1 MWRSRN
7 AALVSACTALAVT
20 LAVAPAPQATR
31 ASASVDV
38 GADEAHDFIDVRDS
52 TSVAPT
58 RAQLDAVSDM
68 VRAAPQGAR
77 VTYDDRFGTPRTVY
91 PNAGTL
97 TAPLSGTAVDVARQ
111 WLSDN
116 RAAFGLSGADIA
128 SLVNTRDHVLGTG
141 AHVVGFR
148 QTFGGVQAV
157 HGGSLSVVVRP
168 NGAVESYAG
177 QTVRSARLT
186 ADWNLSA
193 AQALEGV
200 ADDLAGATDFAARA
214 TGEKAGYT
222 AYAKGAFAAAS
233 YVKKTVFVTADGA
246 RPAYQVLFIEKL
258 DEAYDVLIDAQSGKT
273 LRQASLVA
281 HSGSEGTVYENFPGD
296 DGAGGSP
303 VVKSFGPNEQSPS
316 GYVDPTGMAGVPG
329 PTTFGNNANTY
340 ANWSNFLVPADQGPR
355 PVSPLSHF
363 NYAFS
368 NAWEKQR
375 CAAAPPS
382 YALDLDPAATN
393 LFYHHNRI
401 HDEFYRLGF
410 TESGDNF
417 QVNNGATEGG
427 GDPILGLVQAGAASG
442 GAPLYTGR
450 DNAYMLTLPDGIP
463 PWSGMFLWEPI
474 NDAFEGPC
482 RDGDFDAGVIEHE
495 YAHGL
500 SNRYVSEEDNALNAH
515 QSGSMGE
522 GWGDW
527 YALNYLHREGLDTGS
542 VVGEYV
548 TGNSQRGIRNWAYG
562 SNPTTYGDVGYDLTG
577 PEVHADGEIWTTVLW
592 DYRKEL
598 VAAFGQARGASIAE
612 HTVTDA
618 MPRSPMDPSFID
630 MRNAIELAIDDRY
643 HDSADYER
651 IYDVFWTEF
660 AQRGLGTQAQTDG
673 GNDVDPV
680 PAFDH
685 EDSTRNGTFT
695 GTVVNASTGAPVK
708 DAKVVLGEFEG
719 RVSPL
724 RTTSADGAFS
734 APVVGGTYPVT
745 IQARGFGAQTFRN
758 VAVRPGQTT
767 SLRFRLAPNLVSQ
780 ANGATVVSSS
790 AGDPGALLDDTEAS
804 SWKTVRRGN
813 VVVDMGRNARVNA
826 VQVSAY
832 TTSRFEGLRDFTLQ
846 VSTDGKVW
854 RNALVKKSAFGY
866 QTPRPTAPDLHYK
879 SFNLADPMTARYVRF
894 YADAPQGE
902 TKEDV
907 QVAELQV
914 FSGTVKNVT
923 PLPPPPPDEPVTDTG
938 TIAFGTPVGDNTD
951 GGVTGVDFAN
961 NCVMPP
967 STQGSD
973 GWVTE
978 LPKSFGDGVHTVKVS
993 GASVAP
999 WDLDVYFYA
1008 EDCSLTGSAASSAAD
1023 ESGSIPSGT
1032 KYVLS
1037 HLWSGAN
1044 VDVTVLAEDTQ

>member
-1 MWRSRN
+1 
-7 AALVSACTALAVT
+7 
-20 LAVAPAPQATR
+20 
-31 ASASVDV
+31 
-38 GADEAHDFIDVRDS
+38 
-52 TSVAPT
+52 
-58 RAQLDAVSDM
+58 
-68 VRAAPQGAR
+68 
-77 VTYDDRFGTPRTVY
+77 
-91 PNAGTL
+91 
-97 TAPLSGTAVDVARQ
+97 
-111 WLSDN
+111 
-116 RAAFGLSGADIA
+116 
-128 SLVNTRDHVLGTG
+128 
-141 AHVVGFR
+141 
-148 QTFGGVQAV
+148 
-157 HGGSLSVVVRP
+157 
-168 NGAVESYAG
+168 
-177 QTVRSARLT
+177 
-186 ADWNLSA
+186 
-193 AQALEGV
+193 
-200 ADDLAGATDFAARA
+200 
-214 TGEKAGYT
+214 
-222 AYAKGAFAAAS
+222 
-233 YVKKTVFVTADGA
+233 
-246 RPAYQVLFIEKL
+246 VLFIEKL
-258 DEAYDVLIDAQSGKT
+258 DEAYDVLVDAQSGAI
-273 LRQASLVA
+273 LRRASLVA

-296 DGAGGSP
+296 EGAGGNAI
-303 VVKSFGPNEQSPS
+303 VKSFGPNDQSPS
-316 GYVDPTGMAGVPG
+316 GYVDPTGLAGLPG

-368 NAWEKQR
+368 NAWEKQQ
-375 CAAAPPS
+375 CAAVPPS

-417 QVNNGATEGG
+417 QLNNNGAADGD
-427 GDPILGLVQAGAASG
+427 GDPILGLVQAGAVSG

-474 NDAFEGPC
+474 EDAFEGPC

-527 YALNYLHREGLDTGS
+527 YALNYLHREGLDDGS

-548 TGNSQRGIRNWAYG
+548 TGNSQRGIRNWAYDA
-562 SNPTTYGDVGYDLTG
+562 NPTTFGDVGYDLTG
-577 PEVHADGEIWTTVLW
+577 PEVHADGEIWTTILW
-592 DYRKEL
+592 DYRKAL
-598 VAAFGQARGASIAE
+598 VAAFGQAKGGSIAE
-612 HTVTDA
+612 HSVTDA

-651 IYDVFWTEF
+651 IFDIFWTEF
-660 AQRGLGTQAQTDG
+660 AQRGLGTQAQTEG

-685 EDSTRNGTFT
+685 KDETRNGTFT
-695 GTVVNASTGAPVK
+695 GEVVNASTGAPVQ
-708 DAKVVLGEFEG
+708 DAKVILGVFEG
-719 RVSPL
+719 RVSAL
-724 RTTSADGAFS
+724 RTTSAEGAFS
-734 APVVGGTYPVT
+734 APVAGGTYPVT
-745 IQARGFGAQTFRN
+745 IQARGFGAQTFPD
-758 VAVRPGQTT
+758 VTVRPGQTT
-767 SLRFRLAPNLVSQ
+767 SLRFSLAPNMVSQ
-780 ANGATVVSSS
+780 ANGAKIVSST
-790 AGDPGALLDDTEAS
+790 AGDAGALLDDTEAS
-804 SWKTVRRGN
+804 SWKTVQRGN
-813 VVVDMGRNARVNA
+813 VVVDMGRKTKVDA

-832 TTSRFEGLRDFTLQ
+832 TTSRFEGLKDFTLQ
-846 VSTDGKVW
+846 LSNDGKVW
-854 RNALVKKSAFGY
+854 TNAVVEKGAFGY

-879 SFNLADPMTARYVRF
+879 GFNLADPIMARYVRF

-902 TKEDV
+902 TKQNV

-938 TIAFGTPVGDNTD
+938 SIAFGTPVGDNTD
-951 GGVTGVDFAN
+951 GGVTGLDLAT

-978 LPKSFGDGVHTVKVS
+978 LPASFGDGAHTVKVS
-993 GASVAP
+993 GSSAAP

-1008 EDCSLTGSAASSAAD
+1008 ADCTLTGSAASSAAD
-1023 ESGSIPSGT
+1023 ESGTIPSGT

-1044 VDVTVLAEDTQ
+1044 VEVTVLAEDTQ